1 MIEVRR
7 PDIIIIFVIDKK
19 EPKGIIIDIAVP
31 ADVRIGEKE
40 MEKVEKIPGFEE
52 RDQKIVETQNGRSL
66 TLSDRSPCWKCHQ
79 RI

>member
-7 PDIIIIFVIDKK
+7 PDIIIVIDKK
-19 EPKGIIIDIAVP
+19 ERKGTIIDIAVP

-40 MEKVEKIPGFEE
+40 MQKVEKIPGLEE
-52 RDQKIVETQNGRSL
+52 RDQKIVETQNGRSR
-66 TLSDRSPCWKCHQ
+66 TSWKCHQ